1 MTDAD
6 TKTVPTTCWECSTLC
21 GALATVRDGRVLE
34 VLPNAAHPTSQG
46 AFCVKGMRG
55 LPESTYGPARIVNP
69 LRRVGPRGS
78 GRFERISWDT
88 ALDAMAEGIAR
99 VRAEHGPLAIAGA
112 VSGAFFSR
120 GVIVALLMRSIGSP
134 NWLINQDLCG
144 GCRGVSD
151 MLTGLNIT
159 GGEEIDHAACVLIV
173 GANPHA
179 ANPIQWARIKRAK
192 ARGARI
198 VVIDPFRTPAS
209 DLADLWLRPRP
220 GTDAAIALAMTRM
233 LIDRQQYDAGF
244 VRDWCHGFEAL
255 TERVARY
262 TPEHASAISGVSAAD
277 IETAAMHFAQGPSTF
292 VSGHGI
298 DAMSNGVQTFRAFH
312 ALVAISGNLDRRG
325 GNRRARRPRG
335 MKSYLD
341 LLHEPALRLPAEV
354 ERRALGAEQFPL
366 WAGPQGWQT
375 ACHNPTVIEAIL
387 TGEPYPVR
395 ALYVS
400 GVNIAVTYPD
410 SARTM
415 AALRSLDFLA
425 VATHTMTPTAA
436 LADIVLPKTTGLEEE
451 EVTVQQQGPTVVY
464 TAPLSAPQGEARCDL
479 DIARGLIDR
488 LAARGAIMSDVL
500 PWRTQRALNEYLLGD
515 SGLTIEALARNGYA
529 TFDYALG
536 DFPNQRFNTPTGK
549 VELYSERCA
558 QHGLDPLPDYVPLAR
573 TAQIDPAYPLL
584 LQTGAREKAYHH
596 SRFREQGWAKK
607 MSPDPLARLHP
618 DTARAFQLES
628 GMWIWV
634 ETRGGPGRCRLK
646 VDVNDRTPPGLIVTG
661 MGWWRPDAPAPLFGV
676 LDINVNAALSYGGPY
691 DPMSGSPDSRAI
703 ACRIESCP

>member
-1 MTDAD
+1 MSNPTANV
-6 TKTVPTTCWECSTLC
+6 VPTTCWECSTLC
-21 GALATVRDGRVLE
+21 GALATVREGRV
-34 VLPNAAHPTSQG
+34 VDVAPNAQHPTSRG

-55 LPESTYGPARIVNP
+55 LPESTYGSSRIVHP
-69 LRRVGPRGS
+69 LRRVGPRG
-78 GRFERISWDT
+78 GGHFERVSWDV
-88 ALDAMAEGIAR
+88 ALDAMADGIAR
-99 VRAEHGPLAIAGA
+99 TRAGHGPLAIAGA

-120 GVIVALLMRSIGSP
+120 GAIVALLMRSIGSP
-134 NWLINQDLCG
+134 NWMINQDLCG

-159 GGEEIDHAACVLIV
+159 GGEDVDHAACVLIV

-220 GTDAAIALAMTRM
+220 GTDAAIALAMTN
-233 LIDRQQYDAGF
+233 LLVATGQYDAEF
-244 VRDWCHGFEAL
+244 VRTWCHGFEAL

-262 TPEHASAISGVSAAD
+262 SPEFAGSLSGVPAAD
-277 IETAAMHFAQGPSTF
+277 IEAATQHYAQGPSAF

-312 ALVAISGNLDRRG
+312 ALVAISGNVDRRG

-335 MKSYLD
+335 MRSYLD
-341 LLHEPALRLPAEV
+341 LLHDPALRLPALV
-354 ERRALGAEQFPL
+354 EQRALGAEQFPL

-375 ACHNPTVIEAIL
+375 ACHNPTVIDAIL
-387 TGEPYPVR
+387 TGRPYPVR

-451 EVTVQQQGPTVVY
+451 EVTLQQQGPTVVY
-464 TAPLSAPQGEARCDL
+464 TAPVIAPQGEARCDL
-479 DIARGLIDR
+479 SIARGLIDR
-488 LAARGAIMSDVL
+488 LALRGAIWRDVV
-500 PWRTQRALNEYLLGD
+500 PWRSQRELNEHLLGD
-515 SGLTIEALARNGYA
+515 CGLTIEALARTGYA
-529 TFDYALG
+529 TFDFSLG
-536 DFPNQRFNTPTGK
+536 DFASQRISTPTGK
-549 VELYSERCA
+549 FELYSERCA
-558 QHGLDPLPDYVPLAR
+558 QHGFDPLPEYVPLAR
-573 TAQIDPAYPLL
+573 TTQHDPAYPLL

-596 SRFREQGWAKK
+596 SRFREHGWAKK
-607 MSPDPLARLHP
+607 MSPDPLARVHP
-618 DTARAFQLES
+618 DTAAALALGS
-628 GMWIWV
+628 GDWVWV
-634 ETRGGPGRCRLK
+634 EVRDGPGRCRLK
-646 VDVNDRTPPGLIVTG
+646 VDVSERTPPGMVVTG
-661 MGWWRPDAPAPLFGV
+661 MGWWRPDDAAPSFGA

-703 ACRIESCP
+703 PCRMERCA

>member
-1 MTDAD
+1 MSAPSSTI
-6 TKTVPTTCWECSTLC
+6 VPTTCWECSTLC
-21 GALATVRDGRVLE
+21 GALATVRDARVTE

-55 LPESTYGPARIVNP
+55 LPESTYGTGRIVHP
-69 LRRVGPRGS
+69 MRRIGPRGS
-78 GRFERISWDT
+78 GQFERISWDV
-88 ALDAMAEGIAR
+88 ALDAMAEGMAR
-99 VRAEHGPLAIAGA
+99 ARAEHGPLAIAGA

-120 GVIVALLMRSIGSP
+120 GAIVALLMRSIGSP
-134 NWLINQDLCG
+134 NWMINQDLCG

-151 MLTGLNIT
+151 MITGLNIT
-159 GGEEIDHAACVLIV
+159 GGEEIDYAASVLIV

-179 ANPIQWARIKRAK
+179 ANPIQWARIKKAK

-198 VVIDPFRTPAS
+198 VVVDPFRTPAS

-220 GTDAAIALAMTRM
+220 GTDAAIALAMIHL
-233 LIDRQQYDAGF
+233 LIARQRYDAAF
-244 VRDWCHGFEAL
+244 VREWCHGIEAL
-255 TERVARY
+255 ADRAARY
-262 TPEHASAISGVSAAD
+262 SPARAAELSGVSAAE
-277 IETAAMHFAQGPSTF
+277 IEAAAMHYAEGPATF

-312 ALVAISGNLDRRG
+312 ALVAISGNVDRRG
-325 GNRRARRPRG
+325 GNRRAKRPRG

-341 LLHEPALRLPAEV
+341 LLHEPSLRLPPEV
-354 ERRALGAEQFPL
+354 EQQTLGAAQFPL

-387 TGEPYPVR
+387 RGQPYPVR

-464 TAPLSAPQGEARCDL
+464 TAPVIAPQGEARCDL
-479 DIARGLIDR
+479 AIARGLIDR
-488 LAARGAIMSDVL
+488 LAQRGALTHDVL
-500 PWRTQRALNEYLLGD
+500 PWRTQRELNEYLLGD
-515 SGLTIEALARNGYA
+515 SGPTIDALAQTGYA
-529 TFDYALG
+529 TFDYAMG
-536 DFPNQRFNTPTGK
+536 DFANQRFNTPTGK
-549 VELYSERCA
+549 IELYSERCA

-573 TAQIDPAYPLL
+573 TAQADPAFPLL

-596 SRFREQGWAKK
+596 SRFREQAWAKK

-618 DTARAFQLES
+618 HTATSLGLQS
-628 GMWIWV
+628 GEWIWM

-646 VDVNDRTPPGLIVTG
+646 VDVNERTPVGLLVTG
-661 MGWWRPDAPAPLFGV
+661 MGWWRPDAPAPQFGA
-676 LDINVNAALSYGGPY
+676 LDVNVNAALSYAGPY

-703 ACRIESCP
+703 PCRIERC